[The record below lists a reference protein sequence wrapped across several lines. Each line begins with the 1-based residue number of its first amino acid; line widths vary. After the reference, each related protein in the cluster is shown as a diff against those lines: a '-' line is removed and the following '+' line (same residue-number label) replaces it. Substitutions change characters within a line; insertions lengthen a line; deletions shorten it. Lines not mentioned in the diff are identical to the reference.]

1 MGVSRMT
8 DVEKEVLQ
16 VLIPN
21 KVELLYVRK
30 FKNKVVFVIKG
41 ITEELNERI
50 TKENPT
56 EDFINE
62 LRKMV
67 VKK

>member
-1 MGVSRMT
+1 MT
-8 DVEKEVLQ
+8 KHENKILEI
-16 VLIPN
+16 LISN

-30 FKNKVVFVIKG
+30 CKNKVVFVIKG
-41 ITEELNERI
+41 ITEELNERM

-67 VKK
+67 VKND